1 MLEKSIQELLKRR
14 NNSGYIMIDD
24 YLLDKEEMI
33 EAYKRF
39 ILDWIKDN
47 CNQVRQIKLL
57 AIWNTY

>member
-1 MLEKSIQELLKRR
+1 
-14 NNSGYIMIDD
+14 MIDD

>member
-14 NNSGYIMIDD
+14 DNSGYIMIDD

-33 EAYKRF
+33 KAYKRF

-47 CNQVRQIKLL
+47 CNQIKQINLLKL
-57 AIWNTY
+57 WNI

>member
-14 NNSGYIMIDD
+14 DNSGYIMIDG

-39 ILDWIKDN
+39 ILDWILDN
-47 CNQVRQIKLL
+47 CNQIKQINLLKL
-57 AIWNTY
+57 WNI

>member
-1 MLEKSIQELLKRR
+1 MLEKSIQELLKKR

-33 EAYKRF
+33 KAYKRF

-47 CNQVRQIKLL
+47 CNQIKQINLLKL
-57 AIWNTY
+57 WNI